1 MAAETNGLFSEQA
14 KERLEATYQ
23 YRQKILEK
31 AFEEGDVPTDPKE
44 IEAINN
50 VLNSID
56 KSIYDRATADL
67 KYQDSQNKEAVIQMV
82 ATTLKNVQQQ
92 KLKHQNDEVI
102 TDIGEDKIPLDLVKD
117 ELRIGVDQIALSEIL
132 DEDEE

>member
-1 MAAETNGLFSEQA
+1 MAAEMNGLFSEQA

-102 TDIGEDKIPLDLVKD
+102 TDIGEDKIPIDLVKD

-132 DEDEE
+132 DDEE

>member
-1 MAAETNGLFSEQA
+1 MASETNGLFSEQA

-102 TDIGEDKIPLDLVKD
+102 TDIGEDKIPIDLVKD

-132 DEDEE
+132 DDEE

>member
-1 MAAETNGLFSEQA
+1 MASETSGLFSEQA

-82 ATTLKNVQQQ
+82 AATLKNVQQQ
-92 KLKHQNDEVI
+92 KLKHQNDIVI
-102 TDIGEDKIPLDLVKD
+102 TDIGEDKIPIDLVKD

>member
-1 MAAETNGLFSEQA
+1 MASEMNGLFSEQA

-132 DEDEE
+132 DDEE